1 MKKTGV
7 LLLASAAL
15 LLSSCG
21 TKYTLKG
28 DDDTILTLGGSSF
41 TIVNEEDKIISTIKG
56 KAEKDEKE
64 GRYILTVTSES
75 YQLEKGEIL
84 TGLEESILG
93 LTWSSADIEKLA
105 NGKKVSKSLDEED
118 YYTIKISVDKDAK
131 TYSVVL
137 F

>member
-1 MKKTGV
+1 MKKTGI

-41 TIVNEEDKIISTIKG
+41 TIVNEDDKIISTIKG

-75 YQLEKGEIL
+75 YQLEKGESL

-105 NGKKVSKSLDEED
+105 DGKKVSKSLDEED